1 MRLELFFSLFPACSL
16 RGNCLYC
23 SSSQKGGNAII
34 RRRLLI
40 PFSPVQCMRGK
51 GKSIFDFS
59 FRLIPFSHKNHSSKS
74 GDNGKKEGGLAA
86 FRFQSLR
93 GREEKKRKERTR
105 RISLPP
111 THSPFPCNAI
121 GKQSPPFFSSYGIL
135 RENVGRRSL
144 FFLPP
149 VYRKPR
155 ADGHITAIASRDYLI
170 ILDPGG
176 AACCLLPFHS
186 REHTII
192 SRKKKTTDPNQE

>member
-1 MRLELFFSLFPACSL
+1 
-16 RGNCLYC
+16 
-23 SSSQKGGNAII
+23 
-34 RRRLLI
+34 
-40 PFSPVQCMRGK
+40 MRGK
-51 GKSIFDFS
+51 GRSIFDFS

-93 GREEKKRKERTR
+93 GREEKKRKERIGGR
-105 RISLPP
+105 
-111 THSPFPCNAI
+111 SPFPQLTPLSRVMRSANNL
-121 GKQSPPFFSSYGIL
+121 PLFSSSGIS

-176 AACCLLPFHS
+176 AARCLFPFYS